1 MDDAQLKKILQNI
14 ETPEPDTEAK
24 KRAVNVSMSEFQAYQ
39 NKKEKKSQGISIL
52 SRLMGNTNS
61 NNGRNAMERK
71 TRKNFIYG
79 GMATAMAVVL
89 ITGISYVQLSE
100 SEMLKDEMSL
110 VSTAPDITAA
120 PETDAASQEY
130 IDAIQEVNERDVDIA
145 QEKGSSALP
154 IPIDPPV
161 SVLNVPE
168 NEEPLQRWRRL
179 SEKKLERALQNPTSS
194 QKFTATASS
203 PFADSAFLPPQIND
217 IAKNTYQDQG
227 RDKFET
233 FEANPFKMVS
243 EEPVSTFS
251 ADVDTASY
259 SFMRRQLNNGVLPQK
274 DAIRIEELINYFDYN
289 YAVPDDQSQPFKPT
303 VTITDSPWAEG
314 KKLMKVGIKGYEI
327 QGTRPSS
334 NLVFLLDTSGS
345 MNSADKL
352 PLVKNSLKLMLDNM
366 DENDTISIVV
376 YAGSAGTVLEPT
388 KASEKAKIIAAL
400 DRLNAGGGTA
410 GAAGINLAYQ
420 LAEQNFDKDAV
431 NRVILAT
438 DGDFNVGISNHEELK
453 DFVERKRD
461 SGIFLS
467 VLGFGQGNYNDQMM
481 QTLAQNGNGVAAY
494 IDTLSEARKV
504 LVEEASSTL
513 FPIAKDVKIQME
525 FNPKAVSEY
534 RLIGYE
540 TRALAREDFNN
551 DKVDAGDIGAG
562 HTVTAFYEI
571 TPVGQTASVDPLRYG
586 DVDTNKD
593 VEEQKANTDF
603 GGEYAFLKMRYKL
616 PNEDTSNLITTPIT
630 TQNEVALENADTD
643 TRFATSVAAFGQ
655 ILKGG
660 KYTASYSYDD
670 VIDLA
675 KGAKGEDEFGYRAE
689 FINLVRLAKSA
700 SDMQP

>member
-481 QTLAQNGNGVAAY
+481 QTLAQNGNGIAAC